1 MTPPIPRAA
10 PGPAMVIMPEAPPAA
25 EVAPAPPP
33 APLEAPLPAAA
44 AAREAVSAEVCC
56 ATIGAMPGAA
66 VVAAVAAAAGVAAAV
81 DTAADAASDADSDD
95 EATAP
100 PEVASAALG
109 TPRLEDSKLVVCCAR
124 MSGTFSFTNSKGEF
138 AAMVYFTTT
147 TGCSLSCFV
156 DTSWGRVQEGG
167 TRSVCEATTAFTLG
181 ANFGATHYDVVM
193 VVTACHCVLCQ
204 TPLVGCM
211 QNVVDKDRRW

>member
-138 AAMVYFTTT
+138 AAMVYYFTTT
-147 TGCSLSCFV
+147 AGCSWSCFV
-156 DTSWGRVQEGG
+156 DISLGRVQEGYSLSMRG
-167 TRSVCEATTAFTLG
+167 DHGVHSGSQLRSHTL
-181 ANFGATHYDVVM
+181 
-193 VVTACHCVLCQ
+193 
-204 TPLVGCM
+204 
-211 QNVVDKDRRW
+211 